1 MSLAAKYPIAN
12 LETGEGA
19 RSNRAI
25 NESSSSCTGSK
36 TMNATVSRKRQ
47 KRKANAKEYKDIE
60 RKMKLKRKVDKVN
73 QEDKVDWEG
82 LRKSLIKADEAS
94 GSERQR
100 DENSKDALDWYAV
113 HGAAVGD
120 ISEAIEL
127 RGMNNKLAT
136 RIKVGTSI
144 HLSLS

>member
-1 MSLAAKYPIAN
+1 
-12 LETGEGA
+12 
-19 RSNRAI
+19 
-25 NESSSSCTGSK
+25 
-36 TMNATVSRKRQ
+36 MNATGSRKRQ

-60 RKMKLKRKVDKVN
+60 RKIKLKRKVDKVN

-94 GSERQR
+94 GSEGQR
-100 DENSKDALDWYAV
+100 DENSNDALDWYAV
-113 HGAAVGD
+113 HAAAVGD